1 MLSGVTVLLSTE
13 IGVRVLLSREWCNST
28 VQYKKWCMLSVHYR
42 EQTLKLCSI
51 QRVVGLYSS
60 VQLQRMAEEHCSVNL
75 EEEARTGITLVVL
88 SSKLW

>member
-1 MLSGVTVLLSTE
+1 MRVLLST
-13 IGVRVLLSREWCNST
+13 EWCNST

-51 QRVVGLYSS
+51 QRVVRLYSS
-60 VQLQRMAEEHCSVNL
+60 VQLLRVAGEYYSVNL
-75 EEEARTGITLVVL
+75 VEEAGTGTTLVVL